1 LLFSTS
7 VLLIHVRAHERIDVG
22 NAPYL
27 SWNIGPEHGRDEVS
41 GVTTARRQNCS
52 ARRRDRT
59 RHRSAST
66 MRGRLL
72 RLVFWGWSGAM
83 ALAMA
88 SAAGWSIRHGAGDWR
103 VFAAAGSLVGT
114 HALIDP
120 PEAWQIFVYLPGAAW
135 AFVPVARMP
144 LAVSFVIDAVCM
156 LACAAAAGAVAA
168 RTYGLS
174 RALGIGVFV
183 LWPPVVYAAA
193 IIGQNAPFGLLLAQL
208 TIAGIARSSL
218 VLTALPLGLLLY
230 KPTYALPLIG
240 VLLLRARW
248 REVGAVAAIGLGWYV
263 VSAAATGGDWRWPA
277 EWIAQ
282 IVRYAPGDLSVNGAF
297 VVSLTGLLARAG
309 AGIAVIVAIAALG
322 ALAVAFAVR
331 RAGAVEAASAACLA
345 GVALSPHALAYDAA
359 LALPM
364 IAWTASRLAEPART
378 RFLLALFTLAPLF
391 FVSPLLRFDP
401 LALIIIGGTCAW
413 LYGRLAARSAADTA
427 ISVP

>member
-1 LLFSTS
+1 
-7 VLLIHVRAHERIDVG
+7 
-22 NAPYL
+22 
-27 SWNIGPEHGRDEVS
+27 
-41 GVTTARRQNCS
+41 
-52 ARRRDRT
+52 
-59 RHRSAST
+59 

-72 RLVFWGWSGAM
+72 RLVFWGWSGAV

-103 VFAAAGSLVGT
+103 VFAAAGSLAGT

-135 AFVPVARMP
+135 AFVPLARMP
-144 LAVSFVIDAVCM
+144 LAVSFVIDAFCM
-156 LACAAAAGAVAA
+156 LACAVAAGAVAA
-168 RTYGLS
+168 RTYRLP
-174 RALGIGVFV
+174 RALGVGMFV

-218 VLTALPLGLLLY
+218 ALTALPLGLLLY

-248 REVGAVAAIGLGWYV
+248 REVTVVAAIGVGWYV
-263 VSAAATGGDWRWPA
+263 VSAAATGGDWRWPT
-277 EWIAQ
+277 EWAAMIA
-282 IVRYAPGDLSVNGAF
+282 RYAPGDLSVNGAF
-297 VVSLTGLLARAG
+297 VVSLPGLLARAG
-309 AGIAVIVAIAALG
+309 ARVAVIVAIAALG

-364 IAWTASRLAEPART
+364 IAWTAARLAEPART

-401 LALIIIGGTCAW
+401 LALVVIGGTCAW
-413 LYGRLAARSAADTA
+413 LYVCLSARGPTDTA

>member
-1 LLFSTS
+1 
-7 VLLIHVRAHERIDVG
+7 
-22 NAPYL
+22 
-27 SWNIGPEHGRDEVS
+27 
-41 GVTTARRQNCS
+41 
-52 ARRRDRT
+52 
-59 RHRSAST
+59 

-72 RLVFWGWSGAM
+72 RLVFWGWSGAV

-103 VFAAAGSLVGT
+103 VFAAAGSLAGT

-144 LAVSFVIDAVCM
+144 LAVSFVINAVCM
-156 LACAAAAGAVAA
+156 LACAVAAGAVAA

-183 LWPPVVYAAA
+183 LWAPVVYAAA

-208 TIAGIARSSL
+208 TIAGIARSSFA
-218 VLTALPLGLLLY
+218 LTALPLGLLLY

-248 REVGAVAAIGLGWYV
+248 REVGAVAAIGAGWYV

-277 EWIAQ
+277 EWIAL
-282 IVRYAPGDLSVNGAF
+282 IARYAPGDLSVNGAF
-297 VVSLTGLLARAG
+297 VMSLPGLLARAG
-309 AGIAVIVAIAALG
+309 AGVAAIVAIAALG
-322 ALAVAFAVR
+322 ALAVAFAVC

-364 IAWTASRLAEPART
+364 IAWTAARLSEPART

-401 LALIIIGGTCAW
+401 LALVVIGGTCAW
-413 LYGRLAARSAADTA
+413 LYVPTPADTA
-427 ISVP
+427 AVREP